1 MRTRH
6 SVRLFLVILQRIFY
20 TLIDDFVEG
29 HACFHIDLIY
39 LIKSFRF
46 HSYRSADR

>member
-6 SVRLFLVILQRIFY
+6 SVRLFFVILQRIFY

-29 HACFHIDLIY
+29 YTCLHVDLIY
-39 LIKSFRF
+39 LIKRFCF